1 MRTRE
6 KTISSTKKT
15 KSASSKSQLQT
26 LVAERKA
33 SAKKAYH
40 ADDKILTQ
48 EMKDDKAARKAA
60 YLVRKELGI
69 AAQRA
74 HARATGH
81 WKL

>member
-15 KSASSKSQLQT
+15 KSTSSKTQLQT

-40 ADDKILTQ
+40 AGDKILTQ
-48 EMKDDKAARKAA
+48 AMKDDKIARKAA
-60 YLVRKELGI
+60 YLQRKELGI

-74 HARATGH
+74 YARAH
-81 WKL
+81 